1 MAGYVDVYAGPI
13 PKKNVAKYKRIAQ
26 RWGRIMRDYGI
37 LEYREFVEA
46 DPKSIF
52 GKPFRLK
59 RGEVMIT
66 AVVGFKSK
74 AQRDRANKKAFQ
86 DPRMKKMMNEP
97 MPFDMKR
104 MVMGGFKTIVKG

>member
-1 MAGYVDVYAGPI
+1 MAGYVDVYAVPV
-13 PKKNVAKYKRIAQ
+13 PKKNLAKYKRIAQ
-26 RWGRIMRDYGI
+26 RWGRIMRDYGVQ
-37 LEYREFVEA
+37 EYREFVLQ
-46 DPKSIF
+46 DKKSKF

-74 AQRDRANKKAFQ
+74 GQRDRANKKAFQ
-86 DPRMKKMMNEP
+86 DPRMKAMMNEP
-97 MPFDMKR
+97 MLFDMKR